1 MGMFKSSLSGKD
13 YLESEKVSA
22 YNLKSGVLAKIKED
36 YPQFNE
42 RDCLSLSE
50 LNTYQ
55 NKYVSAILENEVGTL
70 SALEKEVLE
79 ALHKNST
86 ISDNVDQITEKGLT
100 YGQRL
105 ADRIATFGGSWTF
118 ILSFFF
124 VLFCWIGINIYLLNQ
139 PFDPYP
145 FILLNLILSCL
156 ASLQAPVIMMSQNR
170 QEEKDRERSK
180 HDYQVNLKAE
190 LEIRMLHEKVDHL
203 ILNQQ
208 QKLFDIQKI
217 QIGMLESINEKLEKK

>member
-55 NKYVSAILENEVGTL
+55 NKYVSAIPENEVGTL
-70 SALEKEVLE
+70 GVLEKEVLE

-86 ISDNVDQITEKGLT
+86 ISDNVNQVTEKGLT

-105 ADRIATFGGSWTF
+105 ADRIATFGGSSTF

-124 VLFCWIGINIYLLNQ
+124 MLFCWIGINIGLLN
-139 PFDPYP
+139 
-145 FILLNLILSCL
+145 
-156 ASLQAPVIMMSQNR
+156 
-170 QEEKDRERSK
+170 
-180 HDYQVNLKAE
+180 
-190 LEIRMLHEKVDHL
+190 
-203 ILNQQ
+203 
-208 QKLFDIQKI
+208 
-217 QIGMLESINEKLEKK
+217 